1 MEENVDGEWRAIDI
15 DLSLVSNELGIEPI
29 DPIDPIDDGPI
40 PPATTDGP

>member
-15 DLSLVSNELGIEPI
+15 DLSLVRNELGIE
-29 DPIDPIDDGPI
+29 PIDPIDDGPI